1 MRMALFDAAG
11 VAGVIAGHGMT
22 VAYRQNGEPYIE
34 CGCLGAFPDPRTW
47 GAHIARAIREA

>member
-1 MRMALFDAAG
+1 MALFDAAG

-22 VAYRQNGEPYIE
+22 VAYKQNGEPYIE

-47 GAHIARAIREA
+47 GAHIAQAVREG